1 MMFISDIIGLVE
13 DILKDGCTEE
23 QLKEV
28 REIFQLET
36 LEFKTEEEQKAFF
49 QGMKLGLLVDDYSMN
64 YLLDV

>member
-1 MMFISDIIGLVE
+1 MMFISDIISLIE

-23 QLKEV
+23 RLQEV

-49 QGMKLGLLVDDYSMN
+49 QGMKLGLLVDDYSID
-64 YLLDV
+64 YLVDL

>member
-1 MMFISDIIGLVE
+1 MMFISDIVGLVE

-23 QLKEV
+23 RLQEV

-49 QGMKLGLLVDDYSMN
+49 QGMKLGLLVDDYSID
-64 YLLDV
+64 YLVDL

>member
-1 MMFISDIIGLVE
+1 MMFISDIVRLVE

-23 QLKEV
+23 RLQEV
-28 REIFQLET
+28 MEIFQLET

-49 QGMKLGLLVDDYSMN
+49 QGIKLGLLVDEYSMD

>member
-1 MMFISDIIGLVE
+1 MMFISDIVGLVE

-23 QLKEV
+23 RLKEV

-49 QGMKLGLLVDDYSMN
+49 QGMKLGLLVDDYSID
-64 YLLDV
+64 YLMDV

>member
-49 QGMKLGLLVDDYSMN
+49 QGMKLGLLVDDYSID
-64 YLLDV
+64 YLMDV

>member
-13 DILKDGCTEE
+13 DILKDGCTEYKL
-23 QLKEV
+23 QEV

-49 QGMKLGLLVDDYSMN
+49 QGMKLGLLVDDYSID
-64 YLLDV
+64 YLVDL